1 MIFLGTPDFAAPSF
15 NALNASRHEVV
26 APVARIERHYRYQIV
41 MRVTKQSED
50 AVFGC
55 IHRLL
60 DEYRTRGVSVF
71 AQLDPQNMM

>member
-1 MIFLGTPDFAAPSF
+1 M
-15 NALNASRHEVV
+15 V
-26 APVARIERHYRYQIV
+26 APVAKIERHYRYQIV

-55 IHRLL
+55 IHKLL